1 MRKREI
7 ERQSRYDALVA
18 EHKRL
23 AKKADRMLRNIEKYS
38 KQKGFKGMKKYA
50 YASAMQEL
58 KAWKPKGQRK
68 AQKRFDIKPPAD
80 MTELKKKIAVMKN
93 FIESPTATKRG
104 VIEGYKK
111 RVEAFNKTMNE
122 GRPPEEWVNFT
133 WQEFADM
140 IESKGMKKIT
150 EKNRTIDRS
159 MNYRPAVRMVYKKL
173 HPRWRPSKAE
183 AIEAAQSN
191 KKIEDS
197 INKEV
202 ETELKNN
209 GLSLDDLYRK
219 PLEKKSGKK
228 KKRR

>member
-7 ERQSRYDALVA
+7 ERQQRYDALVA

-38 KQKGFKGMKKYA
+38 KQKGFKGMKRYA
-50 YASAMQEL
+50 YAYAMQEL

-68 AQKRFDIKPPAD
+68 AQKRFDIKPPTD
-80 MTELKKKIAVMKN
+80 MTELKKKIAVMN
-93 FIESPTATKRG
+93 RFIESPTSTKKG
-104 VIEGYKK
+104 VIVGYKK

-140 IESKGMKKIT
+140 IESKGMQKIM
-150 EKNRTIDRS
+150 EKNKTIDKS
-159 MNYRPAVRMVYKKL
+159 VEYREAVRLVYKAI
-173 HPRWRPSKAE
+173 HPRWRPSKDE

-191 KKIEDS
+191 MKIEES
-197 INKEV
+197 IRDAV
-202 ETELKNN
+202 MDELKNLN
-209 GLSLDDLYRK
+209 LTLNDLYKK
-219 PLEKKSGKK
+219 PLEKKNGKK